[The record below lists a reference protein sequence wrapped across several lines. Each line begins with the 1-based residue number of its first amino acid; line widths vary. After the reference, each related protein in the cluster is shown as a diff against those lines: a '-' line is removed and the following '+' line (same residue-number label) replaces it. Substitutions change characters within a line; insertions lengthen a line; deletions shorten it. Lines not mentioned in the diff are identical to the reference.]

1 MKLTGSRLPIASRC
15 LGAVV
20 LPGVHTT
27 SDAAEAGT
35 GRHTYLRRV
44 AEVGRDAA
52 LAEIP
57 ADAPWRSTCEGIAV
71 DEIPS
76 GRWETAYAYHPATD
90 TARVLGADMARD
102 YSAATDDE
110 VTGTADLVAT
120 YEGYPW
126 VIDFK
131 GSEAV
136 DPASINL
143 QLGFYALAHTRTVG
157 ADAARVSLCYVHS
170 DGRLEWDHAELD
182 GWDLDA
188 IASRVR
194 DLWTRARELRA
205 TGQTPD
211 LRAGLHCRYCP
222 AMPMCPAQ
230 VTLARELAREET
242 PEAAAVLTLSDEAAG
257 AAWVKIA
264 QYRQVLDRIEGALR
278 ERAQLRGLPL
288 PDGSRLVV
296 QESVRRVLDVD
307 RTLPVLRSLVGDR
320 AESFVER
327 SISATVVESI
337 AREVAKARGEK
348 LTTTREAVWSA
359 LRVEKA
365 VKESVYTQLRV
376 KRAKGDSDA

>member
-1 MKLTGSRLPIASRC
+1 MRLTGSRLPIASRC

-57 ADAPWRSTCEGIAV
+57 ADAPWRSTCEGIDTDA
-71 DEIPS
+71 IPS
-76 GRWETAYAYHPATD
+76 GQWETAYAYHPATD

-110 VTGTADLVAT
+110 VTGTADLVSVC
-120 YEGYPW
+120 EGRPW

-136 DPASINL
+136 DPAAVNL
-143 QLGFYALAHTRTVG
+143 QLGFYALSHARTVG
-157 ADAARVSLCYVHS
+157 ADAARASICYVHT
-170 DGRLEWDHAELD
+170 DGRLEWDHADLD

-194 DLWTRARELRA
+194 DLWTRAREIRA

-211 LRAGLHCRYCP
+211 LRTGLHCRYCP

-230 VTLARELAREET
+230 VTLARELA
-242 PEAAAVLTLSDEAAG
+242 AGDADLAGILTLSDESAG
-257 AAWVKIA
+257 AAWVKVQ

-278 ERAQLRGLPL
+278 ERAMVRGLPL

-296 QESVRRVLDVD
+296 QESSRRVLDVD
-307 RTLPVLRSLVGDR
+307 RTLPVLRGLVGVR

-327 SISATVVESI
+327 SISSSVIESVS
-337 AREVAKARGEK
+337 REVAKARGEK
-348 LTTTREAVWSA
+348 LAATREAVWSA
-359 LRVEKA
+359 LRGEKA
-365 VKESVYTQLRV
+365 VKESTYTQLRV
-376 KRAKGDSDA
+376 KKAKGDSDA